1 MGLHNKFVYSWFRKV
16 ALFTFALSMPFASAQ
31 ITENTEDIELISAPQ
46 VPLEMLAPYYL
57 PPTGVDYS
65 KAGIAPATRAQTV
78 ALYNA
83 LWLTGQNIAIGWSGA
98 GSPSCNPGTTS
109 SAVQQA
115 HLNRI
120 NFYRRLT
127 GLPDITFFASNSTVA
142 ANAQSSALMQG
153 SNDWGG
159 PDNPHAPPATW
170 TCYTA
175 GGATAAGKSNLYKGV
190 SGPAAIDGYIDDS
203 GSNNTEVGHRRWILY
218 PPLAKSYAGDI
229 ENNAAFPSLWP
240 TRTKGNDLWVIQN
253 GNDGT
258 WGARPASPSW
268 VAWPPEGY
276 VPYQVLPSGS
286 NRWSFSYPNANMSA
300 ATVTISRNGQNIPI
314 LGYDTRDNAGY
325 GDATIVF
332 RPTLTSASAAGVRYA
347 SPGAGEDAYLVT
359 VSGMTGTGVPAS
371 VSYTVRVIDPTVA
384 ATDTPAC
391 GTAHYTARAAAP
403 TAGELCSVGTASP
416 VTGAGPWAWSCA
428 VPASLGVSCAAQLTG
443 STTDSDN
450 DGIPDW
456 VETIEQRAIGVK
468 DNTLFSGQNANSA
481 RWFVMQQYRDFLS
494 READLTG
501 LPYWTGQLNS
511 GALTP
516 GQVVLNFFDS
526 AEFQGTYA
534 PIVRLYFAAFRRLP
548 DYAGLQFWRN
558 QFISGIALESI
569 AQNFAASQ
577 EFLLTYGAL
586 DNQGYVTRLYQNVL
600 GRPPDAA
607 GNAHWLGFLNRGE
620 LTRGQVLAGFS
631 ESQEHRNTTANS
643 VFVEMMY
650 LGMLRRAS
658 EPAGFTSWVN
668 QFNAG
673 VPRVNLI
680 NGFLGSAEYRLRFL
694 P

>member
-1 MGLHNKFVYSWFRKV
+1 MRLLNKK
-16 ALFTFALSMPFASAQ
+16 ALTFARNVAALSLGFSSQMALSQPSE
-31 ITENTEDIELISAPQ
+31 IPDDIELISAPQ
-46 VPLEMLAPYYL
+46 VPLEMLAPYYT
-57 PPTGVDYS
+57 PPTGADYS
-65 KAGIAPATRAQTV
+65 KAGTAPTTRAQTV
-78 ALYNA
+78 ALFNS
-83 LWLTGQNIAIGWSGA
+83 LWLTGQNVAIGWTGSG
-98 GSPSCNPGTTS
+98 STSCNPGTTS

-142 ANAQSSALMQG
+142 ANSQSSALMQG

-159 PDNPHAPPATW
+159 SANPHAPPATW

-190 SGPAAIDGYIDDS
+190 SGPEAIDGYIDDS
-203 GSNNTEVGHRRWILY
+203 GSNNTVVGHRRWILY

-229 ENNAAFPSLWP
+229 ENNSAFPYSWP
-240 TRTKGNDLWVIQN
+240 TRTEGNDLWVIQN

-258 WGARPASPSW
+258 WGSRPASPTW
-268 VAWPPEGY
+268 VAWPPDGF

-300 ATVTISRNGQNIPI
+300 ATVTVTRNGQNIAI

-325 GDATIVF
+325 GDASIVF
-332 RPTLTSASAAGVRYA
+332 RPALANATTPGVRYA
-347 SPGAGEDAYLVT
+347 SPGAGEDTYLVT
-359 VSGMTGTGVPAS
+359 VSGMTGTNIPSS
-371 VSYTVRVIDPTVA
+371 VSYTVRVMDPTIA

-391 GTAHYTARAAAP
+391 GTANNTARAVAP
-403 TAGELCSVGTASP
+403 TAVDLCSAGTASA
-416 VTGAGPWAWSCA
+416 VTGTGPWAWTCA
-428 VPASLGVSCAAQLTG
+428 IPATSSVSCSAQLTG
-443 STTDSDN
+443 SAADSDR

-456 VETIEQRAIGVK
+456 IETVEQRVIGVK
-468 DNTLFSGQNANSA
+468 DNAVFSGQHANSA

-501 LPYWTGQLNS
+501 LPHWTGQISS

-516 GQVVLNFFDS
+516 GQVVINFFDS

-534 PIVRLYFAAFRRLP
+534 PIVRLYFATFGRLP
-548 DYAGLQFWRN
+548 DYSGLQFWRS
-558 QFISGIALESI
+558 QLISGVELGNI

-600 GRPPDAA
+600 GRAPDAT
-607 GNAHWLGFLNRGE
+607 GNAHWLGLLNRNE
-620 LTRGQVLAGFS
+620 MSRGQVLAGFS

-650 LGMLRRAS
+650 LGMLRRSS

-673 VPRVNLI
+673 APRVNLI
-680 NGFLGSAEYRLRFL
+680 NGFLGSAEYRSRFL